1 MNHVSV
7 DNVDALDDE
16 RRRRLE
22 AVVGAPLEQ
31 DQQVFIMVYTPNKVP
46 SEEARRKAVGNMRRL
61 FDKAD
66 AHADR
71 LGLSDDQIDAAVDAA
86 IDHVRGQRSG

>member
-7 DNVDALDDE
+7 DNVSGLDDE
-16 RRRRLE
+16 RRQRLE
-22 AVVGAPLEQ
+22 AVVGAPLEP
-31 DQQVFIMVYTPNKVP
+31 DQQVFIMVYTPNKTP
-46 SEEARRKAVGNMRRL
+46 GEDARHDAVVKLRRL

-71 LGLSDDQIDAAVDAA
+71 LGLTDDEIEAAVEAA
-86 IDHVRGQRSG
+86 LDHVRG

>member
-1 MNHVSV
+1 MTHVTV
-7 DNVDALDDE
+7 DNVGALDAE

-22 AVVGAPLEQ
+22 AVVGSPLESN
-31 DQQVFIMVYTPNKVP
+31 QQVFIMVYTPNTVP
-46 SEEARRKAVGNMRRL
+46 TEEARRKAVANLGRL

-71 LGLSDDQIDAAVDAA
+71 LGVTDDEIDAAVEAA
-86 IDHVRGQRSG
+86 IDHARRPRIG

>member
-1 MNHVSV
+1 MNLVTV

-31 DQQVFIMVYTPNKVP
+31 DQQVFIMVYTPNKIP
-46 SEEARRKAVGNMRRL
+46 SEEARRNAAANMRRL

-71 LGLSDDQIDAAVDAA
+71 LGVTDDEIDAAVEAA